1 MSKYIL
7 QTVCNFT
14 LEVKSKRVDGIKK
27 YRACYQEQNKIS
39 WHPIAG
45 SRWEVKRA
53 DAQKFLDRYARS
65 VGIVKPE
72 KEY

>member
-1 MSKYIL
+1 MRRYLL
-7 QTVCNFT
+7 QTICDYY
-14 LEVKSKRVDGIKK
+14 LEVRYRWVNGIKK
-27 YRACYQEQNKIS
+27 YRACYQERHKFA

-65 VGIVKPE
+65 MGIVKPE